1 MNRELEHEYESTPS
15 AADVLGKTSQLVFSD
30 QAAKKVRALIMEE
43 NNEDLRLRVFV
54 SGGGCSGFEYG
65 FTFDDEI
72 EDDDV
77 EVENSGVSLVVD
89 SLSLE
94 YLAGSSIDYLEDLQ
108 GSRFVVINPNAAT
121 TCGCGNSFSI

>member
-1 MNRELEHEYESTPS
+1 MNSGLENEFIHSEAKGFDQTTP
-15 AADVLGKTSQLVFSD
+15 LVFSD
-30 QAAKKVRALIMEE
+30 QAAKKVRSLVMEE
-43 NNEDLRLRVFV
+43 ENENLRLRVFV

-65 FTFDDEI
+65 FTFDDEV
-72 EDDDV
+72 EDDDI

-89 SLSLE
+89 VLSFE

-108 GSRFVVINPNAAT
+108 GSRFVVVNPNAAS

>member
-1 MNRELEHEYESTPS
+1 MNASVENELVSS
-15 AADVLGKTSQLVFSD
+15 ALKVSDQTTQLVFSD
-30 QAAKKVRALIMEE
+30 QAAKKVRALVTEE
-43 NNEDLRLRVFV
+43 DNENLRLRVFV

-72 EDDDV
+72 EEDDI
-77 EVENSGVSLVVD
+77 EIENGEVSLVVD
-89 SLSLE
+89 VLSFE

-108 GSRFVVINPNAAT
+108 GSRFVVINPNAIS

>member
-1 MNRELEHEYESTPS
+1 MNASVENELVSS
-15 AADVLGKTSQLVFSD
+15 ALKVSDQTTQLVFSD
-30 QAAKKVRALIMEE
+30 QAAKKVRALVTEE
-43 NNEDLRLRVFV
+43 DNENLRLRVFV

-72 EDDDV
+72 EEDDI
-77 EVENSGVSLVVD
+77 EIENRGVSLVVD
-89 SLSLE
+89 VLSFE

-108 GSRFVVINPNAAT
+108 GSRFVVINPNAAS

>member
-1 MNRELEHEYESTPS
+1 MNRGLENEFIPTEAKGVGQTTP
-15 AADVLGKTSQLVFSD
+15 LVFSD
-30 QAAKKVRALIMEE
+30 EAAKKVRSLVMEE
-43 NNEDLRLRVFV
+43 ENESLRLRVFV

-65 FTFDDEI
+65 FTFDDEV
-72 EDDDV
+72 EDDDI

-89 SLSLE
+89 VLSFE

-108 GSRFVVINPNAAT
+108 ESRFVVVNPNAAS

>member
-1 MNRELEHEYESTPS
+1 MTRGLENEFIPSEAKGVDQTTP
-15 AADVLGKTSQLVFSD
+15 LVFSD
-30 QAAKKVRALIMEE
+30 QAAKKVRSLVMEE
-43 NNEDLRLRVFV
+43 ENENLRLRVFV

-65 FTFDDEI
+65 FTFDDEV
-72 EDDDV
+72 EDDDI

-89 SLSLE
+89 VLSFE

-108 GSRFVVINPNAAT
+108 GSRFVVVNPNAAS

>member
-1 MNRELEHEYESTPS
+1 MNRGLENQI
-15 AADVLGKTSQLVFSD
+15 TSPAVAGCDQATQIVFSD
-30 QAAKKVRALIMEE
+30 QAAKKVRELIIEEE
-43 NNEDLRLRVFV
+43 NERLKLRVFV

-89 SLSLE
+89 VLSFE
-94 YLAGSSIDYLEDLQ
+94 YLVGSRIDYLEDLQ
-108 GSRFVVINPNAAT
+108 GSRFVVTNPNAAS

>member
-1 MNRELEHEYESTPS
+1 MNRGLENDYTTSEAKGFSQTTP
-15 AADVLGKTSQLVFSD
+15 LVFSD
-30 QAAKKVRALIMEE
+30 QAAKKVRSLVMEE
-43 NNEDLRLRVFV
+43 ENENLRLRVFV

-65 FTFDDEI
+65 FTFDDEV
-72 EDDDV
+72 EDDDI

-89 SLSLE
+89 VLSFE

-108 GSRFVVINPNAAT
+108 GSRFVVVNPNAES

>member
-1 MNRELEHEYESTPS
+1 MNSGIENESIPS
-15 AADVLGKTSQLVFSD
+15 EPKGFDQTTQLVFSD
-30 QAAKKVRALIMEE
+30 QAAKRVRSLIMEE
-43 NNEDLRLRVFV
+43 ENENLRLRVFV

-65 FTFDDEI
+65 FTFDDEV
-72 EDDDV
+72 EDDDI

-89 SLSLE
+89 VLSFE

-108 GSRFVVINPNAAT
+108 GSRFVVVNPNAAS

>member
-1 MNRELEHEYESTPS
+1 MKRGLENEFIPS
-15 AADVLGKTSQLVFSD
+15 EVKRFGQTTQLVFSD
-30 QAAKKVRALIMEE
+30 QAAKKVRSLIMEE
-43 NNEDLRLRVFV
+43 ENENLRLRVFV

-65 FTFDDEI
+65 FTFDDEVE
-72 EDDDV
+72 EDDI

-89 SLSLE
+89 VLSFE

-108 GSRFVVINPNAAT
+108 GSRFVVVNPNAAS